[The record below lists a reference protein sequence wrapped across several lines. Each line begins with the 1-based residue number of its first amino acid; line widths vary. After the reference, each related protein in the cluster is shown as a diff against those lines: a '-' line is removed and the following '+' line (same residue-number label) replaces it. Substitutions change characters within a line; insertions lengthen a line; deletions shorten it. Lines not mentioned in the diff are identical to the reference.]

1 MKYFS
6 QYKQDEH
13 VDSILKRKENGFFV
27 DIGAHNG
34 KTGSNSFF
42 FEKYR
47 NWSGICIEP
56 GPNEFKTLANNRKS
70 ININCCVSNYEG
82 VSNFTYINGYSNMLS
97 GLTEN
102 YDPKHLLRI
111 SRELRS
117 FGGEQKEIK
126 VPVRTLCSIL
136 EEHKAYEIDYCS
148 IDTEGSEYEI
158 IKDFD
163 FSKFKIKILSIEN
176 NYEHKNIRD
185 TLSKNGYNFHRLKCD
200 DIFVKND

>member
-13 VDSILKRKENGFFV
+13 VDTILNKKENGFFV

-47 NWSGICIEP
+47 SWSGICIEP
-56 GPNEFKTLANNRKS
+56 GPNEFKALTENRKS

-82 VSNFTYINGYSNMLS
+82 TSNFTYINGYSNMLS

-111 SRELRS
+111 SRELQA

-126 VPVRTLCSIL
+126 VPVRTLGSIL

-163 FSKFKIKILSIEN
+163 FSKFKIKTLSIEN
-176 NYEHKNIRD
+176 NYQDENIRNI
-185 TLSKNGYNFHRLKCD
+185 LSENGYNFHRLNCD
-200 DIFVKND
+200 DIFIKTP

>member
-13 VDSILKRKENGFFV
+13 IDKVLKQKENGFFV
-27 DIGAHNG
+27 DIGAHDG
-34 KTGSNSFF
+34 QDKSNSFF

-56 GPNEFKTLANNRKS
+56 GPNEFKALVNNRKS

-82 VSNFTYINGYSNMLS
+82 ESNFTYINGYSNMLS

-102 YDPKHLLRI
+102 YDSQHLLRI
-111 SRELRS
+111 SRELKE

-136 EEHKAYEIDYCS
+136 EDHEAYEIDYCS

-158 IKDFD
+158 IKEFD
-163 FSKFKIKILSIEN
+163 FSKFKIKTLSIEN
-176 NYEHKNIRD
+176 NYEDENIRNV
-185 TLSKNGYNFHRLKCD
+185 LFKNGYNFYRLHCD
-200 DIFVKND
+200 DIFVKLD

>member
-13 VDSILKRKENGFFV
+13 VDTILNKKENGFFV

-47 NWSGICIEP
+47 SWSGICIEP
-56 GPNEFKTLANNRKS
+56 GPNEFKALTENRKS

-82 VSNFTYINGYSNMLS
+82 TSNFTYINGYSNMLS

-111 SRELRS
+111 SRELRA

-126 VPVRTLCSIL
+126 VPVRTLGSIL

-176 NYEHKNIRD
+176 NYQDENIRNI
-185 TLSKNGYNFHRLKCD
+185 LSENGYNFHRLNCD
-200 DIFVKND
+200 DIFIKTP